1 MRVLMPALTE
11 AELAVLPRVRVCC
24 PVRGLER
31 LECLLLAES
40 VVRHLEQVS
49 CRGQV
54 MERLECLLLVASV
67 GRHPV
72 PVRCQE
78 LGRGVRGQAADRSAR
93 VGGIDLILL
102 EGRNHARLA
111 LAGGTALVISAATRS
126 S

>member
-1 MRVLMPALTE
+1 MPALTE
-11 AELAVLPRVRVCC
+11 AELAVLPRVRVRC
-24 PVRGLER
+24 PVRGL
-31 LECLLLAES
+31 
-40 VVRHLEQVS
+40 
-49 CRGQV
+49 
-54 MERLECLLLVASV
+54 ERLECLLLVASV

-93 VGGIDLILL
+93 VGGSDLILL

-111 LAGGTALVISAATRS
+111 LAGGTALVVSAATRS